1 LAAKPSAGPGWVH
14 DIKHDGDRLIV
25 RRDGNALHL
34 FTRRGYD
41 WTARYPRMSS
51 CFALSVASP
60 DYART
65 LKIFAAT
72 LAESGRFT

>member
-1 LAAKPSAGPGWVH
+1 VH

-60 DYART
+60 DN
-65 LKIFAAT
+65 
-72 LAESGRFT
+72 S